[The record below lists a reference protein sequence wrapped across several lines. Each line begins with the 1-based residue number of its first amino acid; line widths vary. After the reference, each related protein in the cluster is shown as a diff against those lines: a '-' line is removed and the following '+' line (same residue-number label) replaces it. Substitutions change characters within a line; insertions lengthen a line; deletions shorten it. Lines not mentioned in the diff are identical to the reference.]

1 MHPRSTRTR
10 PLIGMKRKKVYTNNI
25 LSPARLLLAEAF
37 VSGSCCSSDVFF
49 SDAVSCYKLR
59 EAAVCCC
66 GIMLTS
72 FHVEFWDGKSTDLR
86 PVLNVVIHAPENWSP
101 DLFLFYF
108 EKVTLNSLVITLVHG
123 YCIDGGDAFP
133 YVTINSLHHY
143 FKSK

>member
-1 MHPRSTRTR
+1 VHPRSTRTR

-37 VSGSCCSSDVFF
+37 ISGSCSSDVFF

-59 EAAVCCC
+59 EAAVCCR

-72 FHVEFWDGKSTDLR
+72 FHVKFWDGKSTDLR
-86 PVLNVVIHAPENWSP
+86 PVLNVVLHAPENWSP